1 MTKKAPSFLL
11 RLQPTQARAIE
22 DLGEAAAEAN
32 WESLIVCVAYATQAG
47 VAQLVGELRSQW
59 NRFDTARKLFVV
71 GLDFGL
77 TEPAAIRYLGTLK
90 NASCHLYEAR
100 RTLSARLCPQ
110 PRFHP
115 KLYALGSSGSMSHSR
130 SVSGITGSVNLTGA
144 GLTSNVEAYTRFRTS
159 RETASGRRWIQDL
172 AVAEN
177 LARSQPR
184 ATEPLISEYE
194 KLRRRVPALDILR
207 AEPTPGKYDPSHEL
221 QAPHL
226 RALQA
231 ARCLWTQTLRIVEN
245 RGVGHAGNQV
255 DLKRGARV
263 FFGSRVPLQAP
274 INTPLGT
281 IDVVTG
287 SGHEQ
292 CNLRYGNNGMDK
304 VNLPI
309 PGGANP
315 PKYDYSFILW
325 ERIAGGSFKL
335 HVRPDGKAWVRA
347 SLEEAALLTYA
358 GGRRSWGF
366 FNGAT

>member
-1 MTKKAPSFLL
+1 MTTNASNFLL
-11 RLQPTQARAIE
+11 RLQPTRARAIE
-22 DLGEAAAEAN
+22 DLGEEAAEAN
-32 WESLIVCVAYATQAG
+32 WQSLFVCVAYATQAG
-47 VAQLVGELRSQW
+47 VAQLVGELRSRW
-59 NRFDTARKLFVV
+59 RRFDTARKLFVV

-77 TEPAAIRYLGTLK
+77 TEPAAIRYLSNLK

-110 PRFHP
+110 SRFHP
-115 KLYALGSSGSMSHSR
+115 KLYAFGSSGSMSDSR
-130 SVSGITGSVNLTGA
+130 SASGITGSVNLTGA
-144 GLTSNVEAYTRFRTS
+144 GLTSNVEAYSRFRVS
-159 RETASGRRWIQDL
+159 RETASGRRWIQEL
-172 AVAEN
+172 AAAEK
-177 LARSQPR
+177 LAKSQPR
-184 ATEPLISEYE
+184 ASEALLSEYE
-194 KLRRRVPALDILR
+194 RLRRKVPAVDILQ
-207 AEPTPGKYDPSHEL
+207 AEPTPGTYDSSHEL
-221 QAPHL
+221 QAAHL

-263 FFGSRVPLQAP
+263 FFRSRVPLQAP

-281 IDVVTG
+281 IDVITS

-315 PKYDYSFILW
+315 PKYDHRFILW
-325 ERIAGGSFKL
+325 ERIGGGSFKL

-347 SLEEAALLTYA
+347 SREEAALLTYA

-366 FNGAT
+366 FNGAP